1 MGGYSDTYSDL
12 YDPAFPLSLLD
23 ARVELNLG
31 GAWTNVTPFVY
42 ERDKITVTYGHP
54 DETTTCNPTR
64 AALTLGNRDGRF
76 SPRNPVGAY
85 YGLIGRNTP
94 MRVSVPQGS
103 VYLRMEDDSTSYAS
117 CPDRASL
124 DITGDIDVRIDLE
137 LSNYAQMTLATKWNS
152 STDRAWAFR
161 LNPTGTL
168 AFEYVDAVH
177 GDFNATGTATI
188 PLGRIALRATMQA
201 NNGLGGSTTTFYTAP
216 TIAGPWTQISQV
228 VKTNGVITLA
238 NSSAP
243 VSVGFG
249 YGYIVTD
256 THSNHTGPNGKFYGF
271 RLYNGIGG
279 TLVASPDFTAQVPG
293 TAPFAD
299 AQANIWSMSG
309 TAQLSDRRYRAH
321 AEVPAWPPRWDPTG
335 SDIWAPIEGAGLL
348 RRYQQGTPPKLS
360 AMYRGYSLLSG
371 AAVPVAYWPCEDGT
385 QASVLASGL
394 AAGAPM
400 AVAATANGPTFAGN
414 SGFACSQPIPTLG
427 GSTWTGPVNPSPSGQ
442 TSNTLRFLMQVP
454 AAGETNGATIAAMY
468 TTGTVARLTLVYGTG
483 GTLTL
488 TGYSHGGAQLF
499 TSGAI
504 TFATGSVNGQLARV
518 SMELKTS
525 GADIAWSM
533 AVLPANG
540 VGFAGLNSGTLIS
553 ATLGAATSVAINQG
567 GVLSGTAIG
576 HISVQ
581 TEPTDLFGTL
591 FGPLNAW
598 IGENAGTRFA
608 RLCSE
613 QGVNCRVYGFPTDT
627 VAMGY
632 QDVNDFVS
640 LLQECEAAD
649 QGLMFEP
656 KQTLG
661 LGYRTRVSMLNQ
673 APRLALTYTSAQLSA
688 PVEPTDDD
696 QQVRNDYTVTRAGAS
711 SARVTAA
718 AGALSILP
726 PPNGVGDYGQGVS
739 VSLGADALAAQVAG
753 WLVHLGTVDDVR
765 YPSLSVDLARSEL
778 AALYYT
784 VQDVA
789 VGDRVTVASTPSW
802 LPPNGVSQIVRGG
815 VEVCYGFMFTEQWIC
830 VPEAPYEVGVYDD
843 ATLGRYDTD
852 GSTLASNISSTAA
865 SFLVAT
871 GGAARQLWTT
881 SAGDFP
887 FDAEISLGG
896 IPGERVTVT
905 NVTGSS
911 SPQTFTVTR
920 SVNGVARS
928 WAPGAD
934 IRLFQPAVYSL

>member
-31 GAWTNVTPFVY
+31 GTWTNVTPFVY

-103 VYLRMEDDSTSYAS
+103 VHLRMEDDSTSYAS

-293 TAPFAD
+293 TAMFAD
-299 AQANIWSMSG
+299 AQANIWSMAG

-321 AEVPAWPPRWDPTG
+321 TEVPAWPPRWDPTG
-335 SDIWAPIEGAGLL
+335 NDIWAPIEGSGLL

-360 AMYRGYSLLSG
+360 AMYRGYALLTG

-400 AVAATANGPTFAGN
+400 TVAATANGPTFAGDT
-414 SGFACSQPIPTLG
+414 GFACSQPIPTLG
-427 GSTWTGPVNPSPSGQ
+427 GSTWTGSVNTSPSGQ
-442 TSNTLRFLMQVP
+442 TSNTLRFLMHVP
-454 AAGETNGATIAAMY
+454 AAGETNGATIATMY

-483 GTLTL
+483 GALTL
-488 TGYSHGGAQLF
+488 TGYSHAGTQLF

-540 VGFAGLNSGTLIS
+540 VGFAGLDAGTLTS
-553 ATLGAATSVAINQG
+553 ATLGAATSVVINQG
-567 GVLSGTAIG
+567 GGLSGTAVG

-581 TEPTDLFGTL
+581 TVPTDLFGTL

-640 LLQECEAAD
+640 LLQECEATD
-649 QGLMFEP
+649 GGLIFEP

-661 LGYRTRVSMLNQ
+661 LGYRTRVSMFNQ
-673 APRLALTYTSAQLSA
+673 AAKLALTYSTAQLSA

-696 QQVRNDYTVTRAGAS
+696 QQVRNDYTVTRANAS
-711 SARVTAA
+711 STRAYQAT
-718 AGALSILP
+718 GALSVNP
-726 PPNGVGDYGQGVS
+726 PPAGVGDYGQQVS
-739 VSLGADALAAQVAG
+739 LSLGADTQLPDQAG
-753 WLVHLGTVDDVR
+753 WLVHMGTVDDVR
-765 YPSLSVDLARSEL
+765 YPSLSVDLARSEM
-778 AALYYT
+778 AALYYQA
-784 VQDVA
+784 QDTG
-789 VGDRVTVASTPSW
+789 VGDRLTVASTPGF
-802 LPPNGVSQIVRGG
+802 LPPDGVSQVVRGG
-815 VEVCYGFMFTEQWIC
+815 VEVCYGYVFTEQFTC
-830 VPEAPYEVGVYDD
+830 APESPFKVAVFDD
-843 ATLGRYDTD
+843 AVLGRADTD
-852 GSTLASNISSTAA
+852 GSTLTGPTYSPTATTL
-865 SFLVAT
+865 LVAT
-871 GGAARQLWTT
+871 ANAGSPLWTT
-881 SAGDFP
+881 SGGDFP
-887 FDAEISLGG
+887 FDIEVA
-896 IPGERVTVT
+896 GERMTVT
-905 NVTGSS
+905 NITGTS

-920 SVNGVARS
+920 SVNGVVKTQYA
-928 WAPGAD
+928 GAD
-934 IRLFQPAVYSL
+934 VRLFQPAILSM